1 MTDTEPTFQFRYAG
15 FWLRAA
21 ASIIDEI
28 IVMIAAVVLTY
39 FALGLVYAVTKAEG
53 VTFAQAFTG
62 MQIQLVEL
70 GAALFISVP
79 YHIGFHYKQG
89 STPGKRMLRIV
100 VRDYQTGG
108 RITLSQSIWR
118 YTWSGLSGILMGAG
132 YLMVAFHPKKR
143 ALHELL
149 SNTVSLMVEKPD
161 ATETSDQYEGQE

>member
-1 MTDTEPTFQFRYAG
+1 MTNAEPTFQFQYAG
-15 FWLRAA
+15 FWIRLVAT
-21 ASIIDEI
+21 IIDEV
-28 IVMIAAVVLTY
+28 IVMIGAIILTY
-39 FALGLVYAVTKAEG
+39 LALGIVYVVTKESG

-70 GAALFISVP
+70 AAGVFISIP

-149 SNTVSLMVEKPD
+149 SGTVSLMVEKP
-161 ATETSDQYEGQE
+161 EPPVSHQYEAQE